1 MELLTLGKKQR
12 CYPWNTAMVEII
24 GAKKDDITGELRKL
38 HIPELLALYSSSNIN
53 RNHVLVGNN
62 PEMCTEF

>member
-1 MELLTLGKKQR
+1 MNLLCNPQNWKNSMMIPRQT
-12 CYPWNTAMVEII
+12 N
-24 GAKKDDITGELRKL
+24 KDLRKL
-38 HIPELLALYSSSNIN
+38 HIAELHALYSSSNIN